1 MLTIGMLS
9 RRTGTKVPTIR
20 YYEQVGLLPEP
31 SRTEGGQRRYDDTAL
46 DRLSFVRHGRQLGF
60 SLDAIRELLDLADNP
75 DHDCAEIDIIARR
88 QLRQVEQRIARLEA
102 LRGELGRMLRQC
114 KGVKTSHCRVL
125 EVLRD
130 HSECLADHMQDRP
143 DR

>member
-9 RRTGTKVPTIR
+9 RKTGTKVPTIR
-20 YYEQVGLLPEP
+20 YYEQVGLLHEP
-31 SRTEGGQRRYDDTAL
+31 SRTEGGQRRYDDMAL
-46 DRLSFVRHGRQLGF
+46 DRLSFVRHARQLGF

-114 KGVKTSHCRVL
+114 KGGKTSHCRVL

>member
-1 MLTIGMLS
+1 MLTIGNLS

-20 YYEQVGLLPEP
+20 YYEQIGLMPEP
-31 SRTEGGQRRYDDTAL
+31 GRTDGGQRRYDAAAL
-46 DRLSFVRHGRQLGF
+46 DRLSFVRHARQLGF

-75 DHDCAEIDIIARR
+75 DHDCNDVDVIAQR

-102 LRGELGRMLRQC
+102 LRGELQRMLHQC
-114 KGVKTSHCRVL
+114 AGGKTSDCRVL

-130 HSECLADHMQDRP
+130 HSECLADHEA
-143 DR
+143 